1 MLRSTLAILPL
12 TMAIAAMAQAPAPVA
27 AAAPAAALA
36 HSNPSESKE
45 HQPSVRD
52 RNEAQQL
59 FLDGAKEL
67 EHGQMRAAVDAFG
80 RAARLDPG
88 NNKYAFSEQ
97 IAREHVV
104 TDLIQQADKEK
115 IMGHFPEAQADLA
128 EALRIDPADPV
139 IAQHADEL
147 AADRVAGEPAVRT
160 ATVAPPIELRPKAIR
175 LSFHLRASER
185 DLISQVLPAYGIQ
198 PTLDDSVGVQMVRY
212 DVDNADFATIER
224 TLGPATGTFLVPLDP
239 GRALVAKN
247 TRANHEKYERQALET
262 LYMPGLKQDELTGL
276 VQIAKDF
283 FAASVATAD
292 DSEGTLTVRAPA
304 REMKALNA
312 TLTGLM
318 EGQNEVQLDVRLF
331 EIDRT
336 KAQNLGAILPNQTTL
351 FNVYSEARS
360 LLNSNS
366 SLVQEIV
373 SSGLAA
379 PGDWEAILAILIGSG
394 QISSSIFS
402 GPFGVFGGGLTM
414 TGVAYQGGSLN
425 MQLNSSDV
433 RALDQIQLRLL
444 DHEEG
449 TIKAGERYPIET
461 SSYSSLSASSLSI
474 PGISSAGLSSTLQ
487 NLGVSAS
494 ALESAASETIP
505 QVQYQDIGLSLQVTP
520 RVASTRDVSLTL
532 HLTLSA
538 LAGAALN
545 GLPELANR
553 EYSAITSVPI
563 GQSAFLMSALSRQES
578 DAITGI
584 PGLSEIPGFQD
595 ATNNSTNLNV
605 SELVIVIT
613 PHLVRSVRQAASEK
627 MILLPHE
634 P

>member
-1 MLRSTLAILPL
+1 MILPL
-12 TMAIAAMAQAPAPVA
+12 TLALPGSVSAL
-27 AAAPAAALA
+27 APAALAATATTAALSA
-36 HSNPSESKE
+36 QQSPSAAKE
-45 HQPSVRD
+45 HRPSKQARD
-52 RNEAQQL
+52 EAQKL
-59 FLDGAKEL
+59 FLDGAKAL
-67 EHGQMRAAVDAFG
+67 EHSQMRAAMDAFD
-80 RAARLDPG
+80 RAASLDPG
-88 NNKYAFSEQ
+88 NNKYAFSRQ

-115 IMGHFPEAQADLA
+115 IMGHFQEAHADLA
-128 EALRIDPADPV
+128 EALRIDPADPI

-147 AADRVAGEPAVRT
+147 ASDTVAGEPAVRT
-160 ATVAPPIELRPKAIR
+160 AIAAPPIELHPKATR
-175 LSFHLRASER
+175 LSFHVRASER
-185 DLISQVLPAYGIQ
+185 DLISRVLPAYGIQ

-212 DVDNADFATIER
+212 DVDNADFVTAER
-224 TLGPATGTFLVPLDP
+224 TLGLATGTFLVPLDP
-239 GRALVAKN
+239 GRALVAKD
-247 TRANHEKYERQALET
+247 TRSNHEKFERQALET
-262 LYMPGLKQDELTGL
+262 LYMPGLKQEELTGL

-283 FAASVATAD
+283 FGASTATAD
-292 DSEGTLTVRAPA
+292 DSQGTLTVRAPA

-312 TLTGLM
+312 TLKGLM
-318 EGQNEVQLDVRLF
+318 EGQSEVQLDVRLF

-366 SLVQEIV
+366 SLVQQIV

-433 RALDQIQLRLL
+433 HALDQIQLRLL
-444 DHEEG
+444 DREEG

-461 SSYSSLSASSLSI
+461 SSYSSLSPTSLSI

-487 NLGVSAS
+487 NLGVNPSSLAN
-494 ALESAASETIP
+494 AASETIP
-505 QVQYQDIGLSLQVTP
+505 QVQYQDIGLTLQVTP
-520 RVASTRDVSLTL
+520 RVASTHDVSLTF

-578 DAITGI
+578 DAITGV

-595 ATNNSTNLNV
+595 ATNNNTNLNV

-613 PHLVRSVRQAASEK
+613 PHIVRAAHQQPTEK